1 MNTRSFIIASI
12 LLVGLSAL
20 AVAAWISADTS
31 PDIDEMPRS
40 VVNNVSANGGAAP
53 ELTGGKWINSKP
65 LTLAELKGRVVYLEF
80 WTFGCSNCINTLPTV
95 KRFDATYRDKGL
107 TVIGIETPEFDYE
120 KDFNNLSAA
129 VKKRGIEYPVL
140 TDNESKNWEAYRVNA
155 WPTIVIIDKQGVER
169 YRHIGEGAYAEQERV
184 IKELLDE
191 EVTN

>member
-140 TDNESKNWEAYRVNA
+140 TDNESKNWEAYKVNA